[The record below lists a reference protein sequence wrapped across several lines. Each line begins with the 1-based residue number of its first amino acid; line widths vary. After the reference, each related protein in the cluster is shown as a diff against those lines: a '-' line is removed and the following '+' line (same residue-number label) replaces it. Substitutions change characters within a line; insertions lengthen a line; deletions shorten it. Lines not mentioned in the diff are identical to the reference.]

1 MARKLRVEYAGAVY
15 HLMSRGNGK
24 QDIFLDAKDRKMF
37 IKALGETCEKT
48 GWRVTAFCLMGN
60 HFHLCLETPQPNLVA
75 GMKWLLGTY
84 STRFNKRHKRVGHLF
99 AGRYKSL
106 IVDGSNTGYLHKVC
120 DYIHLNPVRSNLLT
134 REQALKDYPWSS
146 YPLYLLEPTQSPIW
160 LEPRPLM
167 GEKGVQTDNMPGRHR
182 FELLMEDRKLQE
194 LAGSLPDY
202 EAIRKGWFYGEEANR
217 RELLGKLD
225 AAADENEAQSGV
237 IFRESQRMKATDLL
251 KELLRREK
259 LSVSHLKQMR
269 KGDPVKI
276 KLAAE
281 IRKRTTMSLKWTAE
295 HLHMGSLTYVSNLLS
310 LERVQKEAIAGTH
323 SK

>member
-24 QDIFLDAKDRKMF
+24 QEIFLDAKDRKTF

-48 GWRVTAFCLMGN
+48 GWRVYAFCLMDN
-60 HFHLCLETPQPNLVA
+60 HFHLCLETPQANLVA

-84 STRFNKRHKRVGHLF
+84 STRFNKRHNRVGHLF

-120 DYIHLNPVRSNLLT
+120 DYIHLNPVRAKLLT
-134 REQALKDYPWSS
+134 KEQSLKEFSWSS
-146 YPLYLLEPTQSPIW
+146 YPLYLFAPTQRPTW

-167 GEKGVQTDNMPGRHR
+167 GEKGIQMDNPSGRQR
-182 FELLMEDRKLQE
+182 FEMLMEDRKLQE
-194 LAGSLPDY
+194 DVDTVAAY
-202 EAIRKGWFYGEEANR
+202 EAIRKGWFYGKEANR
-217 RELLGKLD
+217 RELLAKID
-225 AAADENEAQSGV
+225 SVSDESEGHSGV
-237 IFRESQRMKATDLL
+237 MFKESQKLKASDLL
-251 KELLRREK
+251 NELLLREK
-259 LSVSHLKQMR
+259 LSDSDLKQMR

-281 IRKRTTMSLKWTAE
+281 IRKKTTMSLKWIAE
-295 HLHMGSLTYVSNLLS
+295 HLHMGSWTYVSNLLS
-310 LERVQKEAIAGTH
+310 LDKNQKESIVGTDPQ
-323 SK
+323 